1 MRCCCNSASTTTSRV
16 TWLCSSW
23 VGALAPSLPQDS
35 KPNPPGSSPAWPWAV
50 HDFGDAM
57 TGQIPHL
64 ELASIMLELV
74 ERLEEPQAA
83 R

>member
-1 MRCCCNSASTTTSRV
+1 
-16 TWLCSSW
+16 
-23 VGALAPSLPQDS
+23 
-35 KPNPPGSSPAWPWAV
+35 V